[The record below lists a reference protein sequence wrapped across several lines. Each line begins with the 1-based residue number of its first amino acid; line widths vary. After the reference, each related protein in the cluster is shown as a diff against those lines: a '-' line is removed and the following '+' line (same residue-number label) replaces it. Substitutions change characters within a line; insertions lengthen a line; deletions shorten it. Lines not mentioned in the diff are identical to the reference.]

1 MKNVLKVLLCSA
13 ALLGMQAQAAAT
25 ELVCELGQ
33 RMGVRGDQALDNSI
47 ELIWQ
52 GQRYNLQRVATST
65 GANRFED
72 SVSGLVWIGIPA
84 KGMLLDA
91 RHGKPLAN
99 ECKTTEQGRPAS
111 NKKMR

>member
-1 MKNVLKVLLCSA
+1 MKNVLRVLLCTA
-13 ALLGMQAQAAAT
+13 ALVSVQKQAAAT

-33 RMGVRGDQALDNSI
+33 RMTMRGSETVDSVI

-91 RHGKPLAN
+91 RRGRPLAN
-99 ECKTTEQGRPAS
+99 ECRSRGK
-111 NKKMR
+111 

>member
-1 MKNVLKVLLCSA
+1 MKNALKVLLCMA
-13 ALLGMQAQAAAT
+13 ALASVQKQAAAT

-33 RMGVRGDQALDNSI
+33 RMAMRGDEKVDSVI

-72 SVSGLVWIGIPA
+72 SSSGLVWIGIPA

-91 RHGKPLAN
+91 RHGRPLAN
-99 ECKTTEQGRPAS
+99 ECRTAAQGRP
-111 NKKMR
+111 R

>member
-1 MKNVLKVLLCSA
+1 MKNALKVLICSA
-13 ALLGMQAQAAAT
+13 ALMGMQAQAAVT

-33 RMGVRGDQALDNSI
+33 RMGMRGDQTLDNAI

-52 GQRYNLQRVATST
+52 GQRHNLQRVATST

-72 SVSGLVWIGIPA
+72 SASGLVWIGIPA
-84 KGMLLDA
+84 KGMLLDG

-99 ECKTTEQGRPAS
+99 ECRTAEQGRPA
-111 NKKMR
+111 R

>member
-1 MKNVLKVLLCSA
+1 MKNALKVLLCSA
-13 ALLGMQAQAAAT
+13 ALIGNTTQAIAT

-33 RMGVRGDQALDNSI
+33 RIGMRGDQLNDNVL
-47 ELIWQ
+47 ELLWQ

-84 KGMLLDA
+84 KGMLLDG

-99 ECKTTEQGRPAS
+99 ECKMAGQGRPGG
-111 NKKMR
+111 

>member
-13 ALLGMQAQAAAT
+13 VLTGVQAQATAT

-33 RMGVRGDQALDNSI
+33 RMGMYGDQTLDSVI
-47 ELIWQ
+47 ALIWQ

-99 ECKTTEQGRPAS
+99 ECKTDGQVRAA
-111 NKKMR
+111 R

>member
-47 ELIWQ
+47 ELICQ

-65 GANRFED
+65 GASPLRNERN
-72 SVSGLVWIGIPA
+72 SALRAMG
-84 KGMLLDA
+84 GMPPC
-91 RHGKPLAN
+91 RHATLYP
-99 ECKTTEQGRPAS
+99 CSPR
-111 NKKMR
+111 